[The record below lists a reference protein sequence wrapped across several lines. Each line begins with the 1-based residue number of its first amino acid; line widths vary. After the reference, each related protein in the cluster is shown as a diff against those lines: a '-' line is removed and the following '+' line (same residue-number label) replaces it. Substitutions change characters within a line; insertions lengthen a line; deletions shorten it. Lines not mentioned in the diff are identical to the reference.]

1 MKYLATLLLIFS
13 ICSCSGLSESRALKM
28 VKANHHHALYRPVR
42 IGRYYALADS
52 SFVCIGFGHL
62 KPVSDDYT
70 YERVHNID
78 WDINTP
84 ELSFVDGNGAVVFL
98 DASGV
103 SLHVDGLPDRCY
115 GCIKCLEKYA
125 EKGLL
130 TFKILK
136 EGSNHLVNVELTKK
150 GEKYLMN
157 NPDGLTI
164 MRDGG
169 HADVKLVEKKFCKV
183 KEVFQNENRAEF
195 FVSFYMD
202 YTPWAEAMG
211 YNTDKK
217 HLLTMRVT
225 FRNHDGEWV
234 IDKTESTKRFGRY

>member
-13 ICSCSGLSESRALKM
+13 ICSCSGLSESSALKM
-28 VKANHHHALYRPVR
+28 VEETNCQALYRPIQ
-42 IGRYYALADS
+42 IGEYYALADS

-62 KPVSDDYT
+62 KRVSDDYT
-70 YERVHNID
+70 YESVHKID
-78 WDINTP
+78 WDSFTP
-84 ELSFVDGNGAVVFL
+84 ELKFVDGNGAVVFL

-157 NPDGLTI
+157 NPNGLTI
-164 MRDGG
+164 MEDGG
-169 HADVKLVEKKFCKV
+169 YADVKLAEKKFCKV
-183 KEVFQNENRAEF
+183 EEVFQNEKRADF
-195 FVSFYMD
+195 FVSYYMD

-217 HLLTMRVT
+217 HIRTMRVT
-225 FRNHDGEWV
+225 FTNNDGEWV
-234 IDKTESTKRFGRY
+234 IDETESTKRNG